1 MKTPNCNEICPWVR
15 NTQNLDHYVCL
26 KCGQER
32 FLNEIQSNKPPL
44 GLLVLMLMAIVLTI
58 FVQEGKTPQQPA
70 PQLDAL
76 STP

>member
-1 MKTPNCNEICPWVR
+1 MKAPNCNQICPWVR

-32 FLNEIQSNKPPL
+32 FLNNMKSNQPPL
-44 GLLVLMLMAIVLTI
+44 GLLILILIAIFLTLS
-58 FVQEGKTPQQPA
+58 VQDEKPPEPPA

>member
-1 MKTPNCNEICPWVR
+1 MNAPNCNEICPWVR

-32 FLNEIQSNKPPL
+32 FLNKIQSKKPPL

-58 FVQEGKTPQQPA
+58 FVQEGKTPEQPA
-70 PQLDAL
+70 LQLDAL